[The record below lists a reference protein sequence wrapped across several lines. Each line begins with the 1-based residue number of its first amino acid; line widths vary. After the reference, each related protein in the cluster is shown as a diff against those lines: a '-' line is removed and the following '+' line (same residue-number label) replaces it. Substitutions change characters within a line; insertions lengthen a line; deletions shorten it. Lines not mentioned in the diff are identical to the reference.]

1 MTTSEKFNA
10 IMERLKGLGEGFTPQ
25 HLSIIVI
32 NGYISVL
39 TKKGVVTDGQYDVTQ
54 RGKDLIAI
62 CEEFEWEPSD
72 QDIAAY
78 VRDMVTP
85 SSRKAF
91 ATLLARYRDDREA
104 LFKDIKKTMGN
115 SGAESN

>member
-54 RGKDLIAI
+54 RGKDFIAI

-72 QDIAAY
+72 QDIASY
-78 VRDMVTP
+78 VKSMVTP
-85 SSRKAF
+85 SSQMAF
-91 ATLLARYRDDREA
+91 ATLLVRYRDDREV
-104 LFKDIKKTMGN
+104 LFKDIKKNDGRF
-115 SGAESN
+115 GD